1 VLEGQ
6 QRPLARLSPG
16 PTQTGNLGGTILK
29 IKKTVS
35 DKVIAANRSNSQ
47 HSTGPRSVSGKHAAS
62 RNAIKHGLLAKR
74 LVFRDKIEE
83 MEFNAFADNLQLDS
97 QPEGALEHIMA
108 EDICTTWWTRAQTQG
123 WELHEIQDRRRAA
136 EAILRAVAQNY
147 NQEQLSLFT
156 TADGTHS
163 AAGLGWDCQELV
175 IRTATTNSE
184 QEEERAREN
193 SDKTGQTD
201 HVQIVAKLNTSM
213 ENLLRYE
220 THLRR
225 GLYGAI
231 ATFRDLQRERRA
243 RRKPRAHGIDA
254 STEAD

>member
-1 VLEGQ
+1 
-6 QRPLARLSPG
+6 
-16 PTQTGNLGGTILK
+16 LK

-47 HSTGPRSVSGKHAAS
+47 HSTGPRSVSGKQASS

-74 LVFRDKIEE
+74 LAFRDKGEE
-83 MEFNAFADNLQLDS
+83 MEFKAFADNLQLDS
-97 QPEGALEHIMA
+97 QPEGTLERMVA
-108 EDICTTWWTRAQTQG
+108 EDICATWWTRVQTQG
-123 WELHEIQDRRRAA
+123 SELREIQDRRRAA

-147 NQEQLSLFT
+147 DQEQLSLFT
-156 TADGTHS
+156 TADGSYS
-163 AAGLGWDCQELV
+163 AAGLGWECDELT

-201 HVQIVAKLNTSM
+201 HVQIVAKLNTST
-213 ENLLRYE
+213 ENLLRYQN
-220 THLRR
+220 HLRR

-231 ATFRDLQRERRA
+231 ATLRDLQRERRA
-243 RRKPRAHGIDA
+243 QRKPRADGIAA
-254 STEAD
+254 STEVD